1 MKNFI
6 PLQEIADEIDLGSS
20 GATVY
25 LNLKTG
31 KTVYVSDMSMTEEEK
46 EAAIAEEG
54 GEGNLIALPHVESH
68 EGYRWMAEFTSTVT
82 DARLSGMLDVAL
94 NGRGAFRRF
103 RDVLQGFPQEREGWS
118 DFKSAKLL
126 ALAREWARENKIPL
140 AEKPI
145 KHSE

>member
-1 MKNFI
+1 
-6 PLQEIADEIDLGSS
+6 
-20 GATVY
+20 
-25 LNLKTG
+25 
-31 KTVYVSDMSMTEEEK
+31 
-46 EAAIAEEG
+46 
-54 GEGNLIALPHVESH
+54 
-68 EGYRWMAEFTSTVT
+68 MAEFTSTVT